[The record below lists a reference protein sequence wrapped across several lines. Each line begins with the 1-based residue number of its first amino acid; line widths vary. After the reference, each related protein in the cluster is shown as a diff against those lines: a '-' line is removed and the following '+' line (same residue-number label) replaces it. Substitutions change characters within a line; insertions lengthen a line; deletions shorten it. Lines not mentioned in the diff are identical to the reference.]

1 MHIYKAIKHIIIF
14 VRTVK
19 NQHNIGRQ
27 SGFSCNFRSE
37 NPTTQELGN
46 YFWFSWIS
54 RFIQSSCLE
63 KICKALGDLFSP
75 QIQIQYLRVSG
86 KSVVSYTEFKGK
98 MFYRRKV
105 YIQFSS
111 VQLLSHFWLLVTP
124 WIAARQACLSI
135 TNSQNSLRH
144 IHQVGHAIQPS
155 HPLSFPFPPDP
166 NTSQH
171 QSLFQWVN
179 SSHEVAKVLE
189 FQL

>member
-27 SGFSCNFRSE
+27 SDFSCNFRHE

-46 YFWFSWIS
+46 YLWFSWIS
-54 RFIQSSCLE
+54 RCIQSSCLE
-63 KICKALGDLFSP
+63 TICKALGDLFSP
-75 QIQIQYLRVSG
+75 QIQIQYPRVSG
-86 KSVVSYTEFKGK
+86 NSVVSYTEFKGK

-111 VQLLSHFWLLVTP
+111 VQLLSHVWLLTTP
-124 WIAARQACLSI
+124 WTAARQACLSI

-144 IHQVGHAIQPS
+144 IHRVGDAIQPS
-155 HPLSFPFPPDP
+155 HPLSFPFPPAP
-166 NTSQH
+166 NPSQH